1 MDEIG
6 LFPLDVVL
14 LPGERVPLHIFEERY
29 KDLIGTCIE
38 NSEEFGLLLAEET
51 ELRTIGTAASVVDVL
66 NRYDDGRMDILVEGR
81 DRFRVT
87 RVSESRSYLTAEVQP
102 FADAK
107 AGADPDLVAECLAA
121 LERVAEVSGVEA
133 DAVELGGGE
142 IAWRIAAQVDFGT
155 EFKQELLEMRT
166 EDERL
171 EQLAGALDTAATAIA
186 RQKEIRKRAAGNGK
200 VDHLQT

>member
-51 ELRTIGTAASVVDVL
+51 ELRTIGTSASIVDVI

-81 DRFRVT
+81 DRFKVT
-87 RVSESRSYLTAEVQP
+87 RVTETRSYLTAEVQP

-107 AGADPDLVAECLAA
+107 AGADPGLVAECLAA
-121 LERVAEVSGVEA
+121 LERVAEVTGVDA
-133 DAVELGGGE
+133 DAVEVGGE
-142 IAWRIAAQVDFGT
+142 DVAWRIAAQVDFGT
-155 EFKQELLEMRT
+155 DFKQELLEMRT
-166 EDERL
+166 ENERL
-171 EQLAGALDTAATAIA
+171 EQLAQALDKAATAIA
-186 RQKEIRKRAAGNGK
+186 GQKEIRKRAAGNGK
-200 VDHLQT
+200 VDHLRR

>member
-6 LFPLDVVL
+6 LFPLDAVL

-29 KDLIGTCIE
+29 KDLIGSCIE

-107 AGADPDLVAECLAA
+107 EGADPDLVAECLAA

-133 DAVELGGGE
+133 DTIELGGGDV
-142 IAWRIAAQVDFGT
+142 AWQIAAQVDFGT

-166 EDERL
+166 ENERL
-171 EQLAGALDTAATAIA
+171 ELLAGALDKAATAIA
-186 RQKEIRKRAAGNGK
+186 SQKEIRKRAAGNGK

>member
-186 RQKEIRKRAAGNGK
+186 SQKEISKRAAGNGK

>member
-51 ELRTIGTAASVVDVL
+51 ELRTIGTSAGIVDVI

-87 RVSESRSYLTAEVQP
+87 RVTETRSYLTAEIQP
-102 FADAK
+102 FADSK
-107 AGADPDLVAECLAA
+107 AGADPRLVSACLAA
-121 LERVAEVSGVEA
+121 LERVADVTGVDA
-133 DAVELGGGE
+133 DAVEIGGE
-142 IAWRIAAQVDFGT
+142 DTAWRIAAQVDFGT
-155 EFKQELLEMRT
+155 DFKQELLEMRT
-166 EDERL
+166 ENERL
-171 EQLAGALDTAATAIA
+171 EQLALALNRAATAIVG
-186 RQKEIRKRAAGNGK
+186 QKEIRKRAAGNGK
-200 VDHLQT
+200 VDHLRR

>member
-29 KDLIGTCIE
+29 KDLIGACIE
-38 NSEEFGLLLAEET
+38 NSAAFGFLLAEQT
-51 ELRTIGTAASVVDVL
+51 ELRTIGTSATVVDVL

-87 RVSESRSYLTAEVQP
+87 RVTETHSYLTAEVQP
-102 FADAK
+102 FGDAS
-107 AGADPDLVAECLAA
+107 AGADPELVAECLGA
-121 LERVAEVSGVEA
+121 LERVAEVTGA
-133 DAVELGGGE
+133 DASAIELGGGDV
-142 IAWRIAAQVDFGT
+142 AWRIAAQVDFGT

-166 EDERL
+166 ENERL
-171 EQLAGALDTAATAIA
+171 EQLTSALDKAATAIA
-186 RQKEIRKRAAGNGK
+186 HSKEIKERATGNGK
-200 VDHLQT
+200 VDHL

>member
-1 MDEIG
+1 MDVIG

-51 ELRTIGTAASVVDVL
+51 ELRTIGTSASIVDVI

-81 DRFRVT
+81 DRFKVT
-87 RVSESRSYLTAEVQP
+87 RVTETRSYLTAEVQP

-107 AGADPDLVAECLAA
+107 AGADPGLVAECLAA
-121 LERVAEVSGVEA
+121 LERVAEVTGVDA
-133 DAVELGGGE
+133 DAVEVGGE
-142 IAWRIAAQVDFGT
+142 DVAWRIAAQVDFGT
-155 EFKQELLEMRT
+155 DFKQELLEMRT
-166 EDERL
+166 ENERL
-171 EQLAGALDTAATAIA
+171 EQLAQALDKAATAIA
-186 RQKEIRKRAAGNGK
+186 GQKEIRKRAAGNGK
-200 VDHLQT
+200 VDHLRR

>member
-51 ELRTIGTAASVVDVL
+51 ELRTIGTAASIVDVL

-87 RVSESRSYLTAEVQP
+87 RVSESRAYLTAEVQP

-121 LERVAEVSGVEA
+121 LERVAEVTGVEA
-133 DAVELGGGE
+133 DAIELEGGE
-142 IAWRIAAQVDFGT
+142 VAWRIAAQVDFGT

-166 EDERL
+166 ENERL
-171 EQLAGALDTAATAIA
+171 EQLAEALDKAATAIA
-186 RQKEIRKRAAGNGK
+186 RQKEIRERAAGNGK
-200 VDHLQT
+200 VDHLKT

>member
-51 ELRTIGTAASVVDVL
+51 ELRTIGTAASIVDVL

-87 RVSESRSYLTAEVQP
+87 RVSESRAYLTAEVQP

-121 LERVAEVSGVEA
+121 LERVAEVTGVEA
-133 DAVELGGGE
+133 DAIELEGGE
-142 IAWRIAAQVDFGT
+142 VAWRIAAQVDFGT

-166 EDERL
+166 ENERL
-171 EQLAGALDTAATAIA
+171 EQLAEALDKAATAIA
-186 RQKEIRKRAAGNGK
+186 RQKEVRERAAGNGK

>member
-51 ELRTIGTAASVVDVL
+51 ELRTIGTAASIVDVI

-81 DRFRVT
+81 DRFMVT
-87 RVSESRSYLTAEVQP
+87 RVSESRAYLTAEVQP

-121 LERVAEVSGVEA
+121 LERVAEVTGVEA
-133 DAVELGGGE
+133 DAIELEGGE
-142 IAWRIAAQVDFGT
+142 VAWRIAAQVDFGT

-166 EDERL
+166 ENERL
-171 EQLAGALDTAATAIA
+171 EQLAEALDKAATAIA
-186 RQKEIRKRAAGNGK
+186 RQKEIRERAAGNGK

>member
-51 ELRTIGTAASVVDVL
+51 ELRTIGTAASIVDVI

-81 DRFRVT
+81 DRFKVT
-87 RVSESRSYLTAEVQP
+87 RVTETRSYLTAEIQP

-107 AGADPDLVAECLAA
+107 AGADPTLVSACLAA
-121 LERVAEVSGVEA
+121 LERVADVTGVDA
-133 DAVELGGGE
+133 DAVEIGGE
-142 IAWRIAAQVDFGT
+142 DVAWRIAAQVDFGT
-155 EFKQELLEMRT
+155 DFKQELLEMRT
-166 EDERL
+166 ENERL
-171 EQLAGALDTAATAIA
+171 EQLALALNKAATAIA
-186 RQKEIRKRAAGNGK
+186 GQKEIRKRAAGNGK
-200 VDHLQT
+200 VDHLRR

>member
-186 RQKEIRKRAAGNGK
+186 HQKEIRKRAAGNGK

>member
-29 KDLIGTCIE
+29 KDLIGACIE
-38 NSEEFGLLLAEET
+38 NSAEFGFLLAEQT
-51 ELRTIGTAASVVDVL
+51 ELRTIGTSATVVDVL

-87 RVSESRSYLTAEVQP
+87 RVTETQSYLTAEIQP
-102 FADAK
+102 FGDAR
-107 AGADPDLVAECLAA
+107 AGADPELLAECLGA
-121 LERVAEVSGVEA
+121 LERVAEVTGA
-133 DAVELGGGE
+133 DASAIELGGGDV
-142 IAWRIAAQVDFGT
+142 AWRIAAQVDFGT

-166 EDERL
+166 ENERL
-171 EQLAGALDTAATAIA
+171 EQLAEALDKAATAIA
-186 RQKEIRKRAAGNGK
+186 RGKEIKQRAAGNGK
-200 VDHLQT
+200 VDHL